1 MTMSLATR
9 ELHGSGVYGE
19 LAISNPLGIC
29 ADLVG
34 GEWRDKTVKLSPH
47 TMPTVAVLLALGA
60 CVGPQSSAP
69 SRLIAAVP
77 GRDGRGVNPL
87 TA

>member
-47 TMPTVAVLLALGA
+47 TMPTVAVLLMTKYVTMWLCARAFAG
-60 CVGPQSSAP
+60 GISS
-69 SRLIAAVP
+69 VW
-77 GRDGRGVNPL
+77 
-87 TA
+87 